1 MEYSD
6 LCSEILKI
14 DRKIRFVGIYDEG
27 ILCSK
32 IREGITP
39 HLNKDETEISLSQS
53 VYQWAN
59 RKKLASKIGNPLFS
73 MTQYE
78 KINRITIPIRRAG
91 LILVSTEVDSNP
103 KEVAQKI
110 IQLREKFESQ
120 SLVEVK
126 HS

>member
-59 RKKLASKIGNPLFS
+59 RKKL
-73 MTQYE
+73 
-78 KINRITIPIRRAG
+78 
-91 LILVSTEVDSNP
+91 DSNP

-126 HS
+126 NS